1 MSRAD
6 HGNGGDTAGRP
17 QFILESH
24 RLPAPPRPSA
34 DARNPQDRLRRRHPF
49 QVEGKASPRSPPQER
64 HLIDAPS
71 QTLPEQDYQPEDLPV
86 WNFDGSSTGQ
96 APGDNSDVYLKP
108 VAIYPDPIRL
118 GKNILVLAECWDSDG
133 TPNKYNYRHETA
145 KLMTAHAEHIPWFG
159 LEQEYTLLD
168 LNDRPFGW

>member
-1 MSRAD
+1 M
-6 HGNGGDTAGRP
+6 
-17 QFILESH
+17 
-24 RLPAPPRPSA
+24 RPSQLA
-34 DARNPQDRLRRRHPF
+34 A
-49 QVEGKASPRSPPQER
+49 G
-64 HLIDAPS
+64 PS
-71 QTLPEQDYQPEDLPV
+71 ALTLVFAQTLPEQEYKPDDLPI

-108 VAIYPDPIRL
+108 VAVYPDPIRL
-118 GKNILVLAECWDSDG
+118 GKNILVLSECWGADG

-145 KLMTAHAEHIPWFG
+145 KLMEAHAEHIPWFG